1 MITSRPSGGRGVP
14 GTVKRARLFMSCR
27 AFLLCLTG
35 TFMLVLAPE
44 ARDGESGTLA
54 LIGASALLLG
64 GFLAYGV
71 YRLGRPIPA
80 ALRGVLVAI
89 EVLYLAGGVVLLF
102 VMPAGGDPL
111 VPVGGVGRGEVEAVH
126 QDVARGR
133 LVQP

>member
-14 GTVKRARLFMSCR
+14 GTVKRARLFMSCQ
-27 AFLLCLTG
+27 AILLCLTG
-35 TFMLVLAPE
+35 TFMLVLSPE
-44 ARDGESGTLA
+44 ARDDESGTLA

-89 EVLYLAGGVVLLF
+89 EVLYLVGGVVLLF
-102 VMPAGGDPL
+102 VMPGIAFASIFAIL
-111 VPVGGVGRGEVEAVH
+111 VLVGLLGSEGS
-126 QDVARGR
+126 DWVAN
-133 LVQP
+133 